1 METRAVLCDA
11 GSEFLSVSSFLLRA
25 SSDMSEGRAAFV
37 CRGIEFVSSGSVRT
51 NKQTDYQT
59 V

>member
-1 METRAVLCDA
+1 MLCDA